1 MHPRCPPAIAAAALA
16 VALALSPSP
25 ARAEREWYGGEV
37 LAADTIGWALIIG
50 GATADAWP
58 IAALGVGGIVLGGPV
73 IHAAHDNYGRAAVSV
88 GLRIGGP
95 LLGLGLGAA
104 LDKDSHSF
112 IPVGPVI
119 GAFLGYVAGAIAD
132 IAFVAYED
140 DSPEAVPRLLSIGGR
155 F

>member
-1 MHPRCPPAIAAAALA
+1 MPPRCPLAIAAAAA

-25 ARAEREWYGGEV
+25 ARAEEEWYGGEV
-37 LAADTIGWALIIG
+37 LAADAIGWALIIG

-58 IAALGVGGIVLGGPV
+58 VSALGVGGVLLGGPI
-73 IHAAHDNYGRAAVSV
+73 IHAAHDNYGRAGISL

-104 LDKDSHSF
+104 IDKNSHSF
-112 IPVGPVI
+112 IPAGPII

-132 IAFVAYED
+132 IALVAYED
-140 DSPEAVPRLLSIGGR
+140 DSPAAAPRLISIGGR